1 MTVVSAN
8 LLLVEDDPLIRR
20 ALATRL
26 RKVGY
31 RLREVDT
38 VTDADQAV
46 SAEDFDAVLVD
57 YRLPDGTGFD
67 VMEHVEQRQHGTPC
81 LMLTAHGSVEHAVEA
96 MSRGAFTY
104 LRKPVDAEEL
114 EVQIKKALE
123 TAKLRQENRRLRRLR
138 APVGGA
144 QSFLGV
150 SLAANELRETIR
162 QVAVSPARSILLLGE
177 SGTGKGLVARSI
189 HEESERADRS
199 FVPIT
204 CSAVP
209 NNLLESELF
218 GHEPGAFTDARKR
231 KMGLLEAADGGTLF
245 LDEIG
250 DMPPGLQAKL
260 LGVLEERKFRRV
272 GGLKEIEV
280 DVRVVSATHRNLEAM
295 VKEGIFRAD
304 LLYRLRVI
312 PIHIPPLRERPD
324 DIPIIAEHFAA
335 ELAAGWGRPE
345 MHMTT
350 NALHA
355 LQGRTWPGNVREL
368 RNAIERA
375 VILSQGGEL
384 AAKDFGEEVVTA
396 DATVPLPPEGINIEN
411 LVDDFV
417 RRALDRSNGNQ
428 SAAARL
434 LGMTRDQVRY
444 RMQKMGLLSK
454 GGHDAS

>member
-1 MTVVSAN
+1 VSAN

-20 ALATRL
+20 SLSARL
-26 RKVGY
+26 RKAGH

-38 VTDADQAV
+38 VEAAGQAV
-46 SAEDFDAVLVD
+46 GSEDFDAILVD
-57 YRLPDGTGFD
+57 YRLPDGTGFE
-67 VMEHVEQRQHGTPC
+67 VMEKVQERQHGTPC

-104 LRKPVDAEEL
+104 LRKPVDADEL
-114 EVQIKKALE
+114 EVQLKKALE
-123 TAKLRQENRRLRRLR
+123 TAHLHRENRRLKRLR
-138 APVGGA
+138 APAQGA
-144 QSFLGV
+144 SAFLGV
-150 SLAANELRETIR
+150 SPAANSVRETIR
-162 QVAVSPARSILLLGE
+162 QVALSPARSILLQGE
-177 SGTGKGLVARSI
+177 SGTGKGLVARAI
-189 HEESERADRS
+189 HEESDRADRT

-209 NNLLESELF
+209 DNLLESELF

-250 DMPPGLQAKL
+250 DMPAGLQAKL
-260 LGVLEERKFRRV
+260 LGVLEERRFRRV

-280 DVRVVSATHRNLEAM
+280 DVRVVSATHRNLESM
-295 VKEGIFRAD
+295 VKDGNFRAD

-324 DIPIIAEHFAA
+324 DIPVLAGHFAK
-335 ELAAGWGRPE
+335 ELSAGWGRP
-345 MHMTT
+345 
-350 NALHA
+350 ALCLAPDAVRA
-355 LQGRTWPGNVREL
+355 LQSRGWPGNVREL

-375 VILSQGGEL
+375 VILAPGDELDASVFGDEPAVNEGG
-384 AAKDFGEEVVTA
+384 
-396 DATVPLPPEGINIEN
+396 VPLPPEGISIEN
-411 LVDDFV
+411 LVDDLV
-417 RRALDRSNGNQ
+417 RRALERSGGNQ

-454 GGHDAS
+454 GGATAGHSS

>member
-1 MTVVSAN
+1 MSAN

-20 ALATRL
+20 SLSARL
-26 RKVGY
+26 RKAGH
-31 RLREVDT
+31 RLHEVDT
-38 VTDADQAV
+38 VADANQAV
-46 SAEDFDAVLVD
+46 LTEDFDAVLVD
-57 YRLPDGTGFD
+57 FRLPDGTGFD
-67 VMEHVEQRQHGTPC
+67 VMEKVEQRQAGTPC
-81 LMLTAHGSVEHAVEA
+81 LMLTAHGSIEHAVEA

-104 LRKPVDAEEL
+104 LRKPVDQDEL
-114 EVQIKKALE
+114 EVQIRKALE
-123 TAKLRQENRRLRRLR
+123 TSNLRRENRRLKRLR
-138 APVGGA
+138 APARGA
-144 QSFLGV
+144 QAFLGV
-150 SLAANELRETIR
+150 SPAANSVRETIR
-162 QVAVSPARSILLLGE
+162 QVALSPARSILLQGE
-177 SGTGKGLVARSI
+177 SGTGKGLVARAI
-189 HEESERADRS
+189 HEESGRADRS

-209 NNLLESELF
+209 DNLLESELF

-280 DVRVVSATHRNLEAM
+280 DVRVVSATHRNLELM
-295 VKEGIFRAD
+295 VKEGEFRAD

-312 PIHIPPLRERPD
+312 PIQIPPLRERPD
-324 DIPIIAEHFAA
+324 DIPLLAEHFAA
-335 ELAAGWGRPE
+335 ELAAGWGRPA
-345 MHMTT
+345 MHL
-350 NALHA
+350 ASDAIKVLE
-355 LQGRTWPGNVREL
+355 GRAWPGNVREL

-375 VILSQGGEL
+375 VILSDGDEL
-384 AAKDFGEEVVTA
+384 PARSFGEEPTTTEETVT
-396 DATVPLPPEGINIEN
+396 LPSEGINIEN

-417 RRALDRSNGNQ
+417 RRALDRCNGNQ

-434 LGMTRDQVRY
+434 LNMTRDQVRY

-454 GGHDAS
+454 GKDAS